1 MTREQLIEMC
11 AAARASLPS
20 ILAADARNTILR
32 AMSSAL
38 IENKESILAA
48 NAIDIENAK
57 ANGTS
62 PAMID
67 RLTLNEARLADA
79 ASAVLDVAALPD
91 PLRVESENRRPN
103 GMNIVKQRV
112 PLGVI
117 AMVYEARPNVT
128 IDASALALR
137 SGNAVILRGGREA
150 INTNTAIV
158 AAIRSAIAPY
168 GAENAVSLI
177 ADTSRES
184 VNILLTLRGHVD
196 LVIPRG
202 GAGLIRNVVDNAKV
216 PVIETG
222 AGNCHVYVHESADV
236 DMAVKIIVNAK
247 ASRPSVCNAAEN
259 LLCDAKIAA
268 KFLPAAASA
277 LREAGVEL
285 RCCAESA
292 KYIEGAVLAT
302 DEDFYTE
309 YNDYILSIK
318 LVDGVEEAVAHI
330 NSHGTK
336 HSEAIVAADEAAVA
350 YFMSN
355 VDAAAVYANASTR
368 FTDGGVFGMG
378 AEIGISTQK
387 LHVRGPFALE
397 ALTTSQYRVYGEGQV
412 R

>member
-38 IENKESILAA
+38 IENKERILAA
-48 NAIDIENAK
+48 NAIDVENAK

-158 AAIRSAIAPY
+158 AAIRSAIAPF

-259 LLCDAKIAA
+259 LLCDAKIAE
-268 KFLPAAASA
+268 KFLPAAAHA

-318 LVDGVEEAVAHI
+318 LVGGVEEAVTHI

>member
-11 AAARASLPS
+11 AAARASLPA
-20 ILAADARNTILR
+20 ILSADARDAILR

-38 IENKESILAA
+38 IEKKESILAA
-48 NAIDIENAK
+48 NAIDVENARG
-57 ANGTS
+57 NGTS
-62 PAMID
+62 SAMID
-67 RLTLNEARLADA
+67 RLTLNEARLSDA
-79 ASAVLDVAALPD
+79 AAAVLDVAALPD
-91 PLRVESENRRPN
+91 PLRVESENLRPN
-103 GMNIVKQRV
+103 RMNIVKQRV

-222 AGNCHVYVHESADV
+222 AGNCHVYVHESADL

-259 LLCDAKIAA
+259 LLCDAKIAE

-285 RCCAESA
+285 RCCSESA
-292 KYIEGAVLAT
+292 KYIEGATLAT

-318 LVDGVEEAVAHI
+318 LVGGVEEAVKHI

-336 HSEAIVAADEAAVA
+336 HSEAIVASEETAVA

-397 ALTTSQYRVYGEGQV
+397 ALTTSQYRVYGDGQI